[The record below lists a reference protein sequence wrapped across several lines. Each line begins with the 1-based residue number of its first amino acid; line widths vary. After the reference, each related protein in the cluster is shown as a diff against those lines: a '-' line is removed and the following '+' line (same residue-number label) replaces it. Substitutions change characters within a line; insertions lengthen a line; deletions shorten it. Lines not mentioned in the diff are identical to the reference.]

1 MSRIFT
7 EAKKAARQNQYK
19 TAIMFI
25 NNFEEFAFS
34 GPYLPGYRQAMA
46 QLTDEMQKAVSED
59 VSILVIGSTEK
70 DYADLIPEVVRGFNQ
85 HIAVDSPAFNKASRK
100 EILENRIKES
110 KLPLAYRKLEDK
122 EHMMD

>member
-46 QLTDEMQKAVSED
+46 QLTDEMQK
-59 VSILVIGSTEK
+59 LF
-70 DYADLIPEVVRGFNQ
+70 LR
-85 HIAVDSPAFNKASRK
+85 
-100 EILENRIKES
+100 
-110 KLPLAYRKLEDK
+110 
-122 EHMMD
+122 M

>member
-1 MSRIFT
+1 
-7 EAKKAARQNQYK
+7 
-19 TAIMFI
+19 MFI

-100 EILENRIKES
+100 EILENRIKEQNC
-110 KLPLAYRKLEDK
+110 L
-122 EHMMD
+122 